1 VEPPVEGEVSN
12 LAALPERL
20 HVVPYRAILDVS
32 EHLVRRVAR
41 LLNQERQRRGT
52 RRGTRALS
60 CRRQAIL
67 VLRWFRERADAAA
80 LARDNGIGRA
90 TAYRYIDE
98 AITVLADHAPSLEQ
112 ALRRARENGGRVILD
127 GKLFPADRCGQR
139 DPVTGNDV
147 WYHGRK
153 RRHGGNVQ
161 FLAGATGEPL
171 WTSPVEPGSV
181 ADITAAR
188 RHVLPQLRSAT
199 GEDLVALA
207 DAGYDGAG
215 AGIHV
220 PIKRPRA
227 VPEARFSL
235 DNQAYNLLQR
245 GMRGIGERAM
255 AVLTGR
261 WRVLRH
267 TTKSPSR
274 IGDIVQAA
282 LTLTILEQETC

>member
-1 VEPPVEGEVSN
+1 LPGCRARNGS
-12 LAALPERL
+12 AAGP
-20 HVVPYRAILDVS
+20 
-32 EHLVRRVAR
+32 
-41 LLNQERQRRGT
+41 

-67 VLRWFRERADAAA
+67 VLRWFRERVDASA

-98 AITVLADHAPSLEQ
+98 AITVLADHAPGLEQ
-112 ALRRARENGGRVILD
+112 ALRRARENGGRVITD

-147 WYHGRK
+147 WYSGRK
-153 RRHGGNVQ
+153 RRHGGNVP
-161 FLAGATGEPL
+161 FLADAAGEPL

-188 RHVLPQLRSAT
+188 RHVLPHLRTAT
-199 GEDLVALA
+199 GEDLVVLA
-207 DAGYDGAG
+207 DAGYNGAG

-220 PIKRPRA
+220 PIKRPHT
-227 VPEARFSL
+227 VPEARFSP

-245 GMRGIGERAM
+245 GERGIGERAM

-261 WRVLRH
+261 WRVLRRA
-267 TTKSPSR
+267 TQSPSR

-282 LTLTILEQETC
+282 LTLTILERKTR

>member
-1 VEPPVEGEVSN
+1 VSN
-12 LAALPERL
+12 LARPTERL
-20 HVVPYRAILDVS
+20 HVVVYRAILDVP
-32 EHLVRRVAR
+32 EHLVRRLVR
-41 LLNQERQRRGT
+41 LLDQERQRRGT
-52 RRGTRALS
+52 RRNTRALS

-90 TAYRYIDE
+90 TAYRYIDQ
-98 AITVLADHAPSLEQ
+98 AITVLAAHAPTLEQ
-112 ALRRARENGGRVILD
+112 ALRRARQNGAPVIVD

-139 DPVTGNDV
+139 DPDTGNDV
-147 WYHGRK
+147 WYSGRK
-153 RRHGGNVQ
+153 RQHGGTVQ
-161 FLAGATGEPL
+161 FLADATGEPL
-171 WTSPVEPGSV
+171 WISPVEPGSV

-188 RHVLPQLRSAT
+188 RHVLPQLRPAT

-215 AGIHV
+215 AGIRV
-220 PIKRPRA
+220 PIKRPHTVA
-227 VPEARFSL
+227 QACFSL
-235 DNQAYNLLQR
+235 DNQAYNLLLR

-261 WRVLRH
+261 WRILRH

-282 LTLTILEQETC
+282 LTLTILERETR